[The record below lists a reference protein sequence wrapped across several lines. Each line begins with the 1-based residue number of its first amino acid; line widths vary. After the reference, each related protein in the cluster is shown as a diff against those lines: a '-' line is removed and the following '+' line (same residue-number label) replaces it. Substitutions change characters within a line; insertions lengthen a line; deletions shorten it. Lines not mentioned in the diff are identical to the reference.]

1 MIHGVFLR
9 LTLLPAVLSLSLPV
23 TLKDCQRQAVGGA
36 IGLMLATGTVPL
48 SPAQAAEVIKVDADI
63 PALIQ
68 IAKDN
73 KDTAWKLAQQTA
85 GAVKISDY
93 PKSYANI
100 INFARDVAA
109 GDVFVQL
116 NGAPIDI
123 SLLSDKGALD
133 IDLSTEFGDL
143 SLTVTSSYLP
153 KLPFLSKRVVSIP
166 SETAGTSAVDTS
178 TATESTKPV
187 RTRAAAALLA
197 ASQPKVPLL
206 DRPVFV
212 DMFENT
218 WTVKQILGTTSL
230 GLGVAYASSYAY
242 YIKSIEDEEKAMAEK
257 KRKAATKAK
266 AAVSKNVEGPLASET
281 DKSQKPS
288 PAVEEVSSKV
298 VTKSTSK
305 AESKASASKG
315 GWLFWKKN

>member
-1 MIHGVFLR
+1 MIHRVFLQ
-9 LTLLPAVLSLSLPV
+9 LTLLPAVLSLSFPA

-36 IGLMLATGTVPL
+36 IGLALATGSVPL
-48 SPAQAAEVIKVDADI
+48 SPAQAVEVIKVDADI

-85 GAVKISDY
+85 GVVKISDY

-100 INFARDVAA
+100 INFVRDVAA

-123 SLLSDKGALD
+123 SLLSEKGALD
-133 IDLSTEFGDL
+133 IDLSTEYGDV
-143 SLTVTSSYLP
+143 SLTVTSGYLP
-153 KLPFLSKRVVSIP
+153 KLPFLSKRAVSLP
-166 SETAGTSAVDTS
+166 TEAAEVSTADAS
-178 TATESTKPV
+178 TATESTKPI
-187 RTRAAAALLA
+187 RTRAAAALQA

-212 DMFENT
+212 DPFQNT

-242 YIKSIEDEEKAMAEK
+242 YVKSIEDEEKAMADK
-257 KRKAATKAK
+257 KKQAAAKAK
-266 AAVSKNVEGPLASET
+266 AVASKKAEAPSVTEIGKPQTPPPASEEV
-281 DKSQKPS
+281 
-288 PAVEEVSSKV
+288 PAKVASKTT
-298 VTKSTSK
+298 TKT
-305 AESKASASKG
+305 ETKASSSTG
-315 GWLFWKKN
+315 GWRFWKKN